1 MPGTDG
7 MQTAARIREK
17 DSETVI
23 VFLTRMAQYAIKG
36 YEVKALDFIVKPVDY
51 NSFSVKL
58 GRAIDAA
65 KRKQEYRIEIRMD
78 GDCLW
83 LPVSAVYSIEVNK
96 HELTYHTAQG
106 NFTARGSLSELEGK
120 LRPHGFR
127 TCSRYCLVN
136 MKHVTGIY
144 DWFILIGKE
153 KIEVSRRKRKELL
166 RRCWIF
172 TEEMR
177 MLKFWM
183 DVYFE
188 CNFFVYLLIAACLL
202 CFPAPRRKLFWLR
215 MLPSALAGI
224 FLTYIY
230 SLLPHWIGYDG
241 FPYTLY
247 YCCKYFFCF
256 ALVCGCVWFSFAP
269 PSPRYSITASAA
281 TPCST
286 WAMLFS

>member
-1 MPGTDG
+1 MLRICVADDEQTCIDRLRDFLARYFTLRDERYELTAFPNGEALLKNYTPIYDIIFFDIEMPGTDG

-23 VFLTRMAQYAIKG
+23 VFLTRLAQYAIKG
-36 YEVKALDFIVKPVDY
+36 YEVKALDFIVKPVEY

-65 KRKQEYRIEIRMD
+65 KRKQECRIEIRMD

-144 DWFILIGKE
+144 DWYILIGKE

-166 RRCWIF
+166 
-172 TEEMR
+172 EA
-177 MLKFWM
+177 
-183 DVYFE
+183 
-188 CNFFVYLLIAACLL
+188 LLDFYGGNADA
-202 CFPAPRRKLFWLR
+202 
-215 MLPSALAGI
+215 
-224 FLTYIY
+224 
-230 SLLPHWIGYDG
+230 
-241 FPYTLY
+241 
-247 YCCKYFFCF
+247 
-256 ALVCGCVWFSFAP
+256 
-269 PSPRYSITASAA
+269 
-281 TPCST
+281 
-286 WAMLFS
+286 